1 MVREMIIDTSRK
13 VNFGI
18 FKWTKS
24 TNYGY
29 RTHGEYRTN
38 NIDVYYDRNDKT
50 KLIYV
55 SDMLRNWIKSKLTYF
70 DNRGK
75 KRTTTSERG

>member
-1 MVREMIIDTSRK
+1 MVREMIIETNRK

-18 FKWTKS
+18 YKWTKC
-24 TNYGY
+24 TGYGQ
-29 RTHGEYRTN
+29 RTHGEYKAN
-38 NIDVYYDRNDKT
+38 NIDVYYDSKEKT

-70 DNRGK
+70 DRGK
-75 KRTTTSERG
+75 KREITSIKGG